1 MVRKRYATDLTDA
14 QWKRVAP
21 LIPRPK
27 PGGRPRAADVREVL
41 DAVFYVARTGCAWR
55 MLPGGFPPWG
65 TV

>member
-1 MVRKRYATDLTDA
+1 VEAGRAADPSA
-14 QWKRVAP
+14 QA
-21 LIPRPK
+21 
-27 PGGRPRAADVREVL
+27 GRAADVREVL